1 MDGQRKWIFGIEYE
15 KERPMAAARIGTFD
29 DWVDLF
35 RVWRNDI
42 GVNYPEID
50 SYDFEAKFGPTRSNE
65 IEFGAFKGR
74 PKWQRVLQIP
84 DQRIRDG
91 LLNLIVYQG
100 DTEFASVEQQ
110 RRLFEH
116 SPSEH
121 DRKSLCRVVTEEM
134 RHGWQMCHLLI
145 NHFGY
150 GGKVEAQKMLERRAF
165 ESKRLL
171 GAFNQ
176 IVDNWLDFFTYTD
189 FVDRDGKFQ
198 LTMLSYSGFEPLAQ
212 SMNPMLREESFHLG
226 TGHDGLKRIVE
237 AGVVPLSIVQKYVN
251 KWIPVSYDLFGVDQS
266 SSAHWFY
273 VWGLKGRYDEAQAQQ
288 EADLGHMNEHNRE
301 LYHLECQKL
310 IEQINKHVPAGQ
322 SLLYVPDMKFNRHIG
337 EFANQPYSVTGE
349 LLTPVQY
356 AEHVKE
362 MLPQAADIKLLNDIQ
377 TTEPKWVAPK
387 GNMD

>member
-1 MDGQRKWIFGIEYE
+1 MM
-15 KERPMAAARIGTFD
+15 PAAKISTFD

-35 RVWRNDI
+35 GSWRKDI
-42 GVNYPEID
+42 GVNYQEIED
-50 SYDFEAKFGPTRSNE
+50 YKFEAKFGPIRSNE

-74 PKWQRVLQIP
+74 PKWQKILEIP

-91 LLNLIVYQG
+91 LMNLIIFQG

-110 RRLFEH
+110 RHLFQA

-134 RHGWQMCHLLI
+134 RHGWQMCSLLI
-145 NHFGY
+145 SHFGY
-150 GGKVEAQKMLERRAF
+150 SGRVEAQKMLERRAF
-165 ESKRLL
+165 EQKRLL

-176 IVDNWLDFFTYTD
+176 DVRNWLDFFTYTD

-198 LTMLSYSGFEPLAQ
+198 LTMLSYSGFAPLAQ
-212 SMNPMLREESFHLG
+212 SMIPMLREESFHLG
-226 TGHDGLKRIVE
+226 TGHDGIKRIVK
-237 AGVVPLSIVQKYVN
+237 AGVVPLNVIQKYVN

-273 VWGLKGRYDEAQAQQ
+273 VWGLKGRYDEAQNQQ
-288 EADLGHMNEHNRE
+288 TADLGHMNEHNRK
-301 LYHLECQKL
+301 LYYEECLKL

-322 SLLYVPDMKFNRHIG
+322 TKLYVPDLKFNRHIG

-349 LLTPVQY
+349 LLSPEKY
-356 AEHVKE
+356 SEHVKE
-362 MLPQAADIKLLNDIQ
+362 VLPQEDDVKLVMDIQ
-377 TTEPKWVAPK
+377 STEPKWVAPK
-387 GNMD
+387 GSME

>member
-1 MDGQRKWIFGIEYE
+1 M
-15 KERPMAAARIGTFD
+15 PASRISTFD

-42 GVNYPEID
+42 GVNYPEIENFQ
-50 SYDFEAKFGPTRSNE
+50 FEAKFGPTRSNE
-65 IEFGAFKGR
+65 IEFGSFKGR
-74 PKWQRVLQIP
+74 SKWRRVLDIP

-91 LLNLIVYQG
+91 LMNLIVYQG

-110 RRLFEH
+110 RKLFEH
-116 SPSEH
+116 CPSEH

-134 RHGWQMCHLLI
+134 RHGWQMCYLLM

-150 GGKVEAQKMLERRAF
+150 SGRVEAQKMLERRAF
-165 ESKRLL
+165 DQKRLL

-226 TGHDGLKRIVE
+226 TGHDGIKRIVRAE
-237 AGVVPLSIVQKYVN
+237 VVPLDIVQKYIN

-273 VWGLKGRYDEAQAQQ
+273 VWGLKGRYDEAQNEQA
-288 EADLGHMNEHNRE
+288 ADLGHMNEHNRY
-301 LYHLECQKL
+301 LYYQECLKL
-310 IEQINKHVPAGQ
+310 IEQINRHVPAGKTP
-322 SLLYVPDMKFNRHIG
+322 LYCPDLKFNRHIG
-337 EFANQPYSVTGE
+337 EFASGHFSVTGE
-349 LLTPVQY
+349 PLSDELWVVHKR
-356 AEHVKE
+356 EK
-362 MLPQAADIKLLNDIQ
+362 LPQPEDIKLLNEIQ
-377 TTEPKWVAPK
+377 DLEPAWVAPK
-387 GNMD
+387 GNME